1 MARRRS
7 NKRSAE
13 PGNFWNS
20 LIFRFGSKLLFA
32 AVVVVVILTLSQC
45 TVKKPEAPTWE
56 TQLTVPLINRTYPM
70 EELIRRADQD
80 GITMVGD
87 TIQYAITYDLDTFR
101 LDQDNLSTSDL
112 SYGFSAQLGVID
124 LDAPE
129 VAPVSAAASSIAGLS
144 AFVPGDV
151 PATAFTVSNDLPAIS
166 SFGSVTVHDGHVYAV
181 VTNALGFDLDTVRL
195 ILHDVTLAYP
205 IDTGFIIGGLD
216 DGATDSALIDLDGK
230 TISNDLRVDIRCH
243 TPGGSVLSTSGKELT
258 TTVHFADPF
267 SADHALAQVPALSRT
282 DSQLVTV
289 AESDV
294 IERATISEG
303 TLTITVANNTA
314 LPAAVEVSIPEL
326 NQSGIPLALTRT
338 VPADGT
344 TPITVDL
351 AGYRL
356 EPSGSSAPQ
365 TVAVVAALS
374 SNGSGANLVPVDQN
388 DAIAV
393 DASLSGLTF
402 SSVTGTFA
410 NTSSTFDPVVEDI
423 DIPQGFEGIHLSHV
437 VLNLEIT
444 NGVNLPGQI
453 NVQLNGNNGRT
464 LTLDDAVSAA
474 TLSTAATTTIV
485 DTTAATFLDP
495 IPSQISASG
504 EAQFGDG
511 VTSGT
516 IRAGDFVTG
525 RVQLIAPLE
534 MIVDETPIETDI
546 SSEEIEQDDIDK
558 ITDHVLE
565 AAFIYNVI
573 SRLPLGATM
582 NVYLGG
588 DSATLYSNP
597 QLRIDSILVPAAPVV
612 GGVASDTVSTG
623 FRSVVLDSAD
633 IQILKNPVLYVGQ
646 ELVLN
651 SSNGQVIRLTPNDA
665 ITFTGRIEVKYRF
678 DGEF

>member
-45 TVKKPEAPTWE
+45 TIKKPEAPTWE

-101 LDQDNLSTSDL
+101 LDEENLTTADL
-112 SYGFSAQLGVID
+112 TYGFSAQLGIIE
-124 LDAPE
+124 LEAPT
-129 VAPVSAAASSIAGLS
+129 VTPVSAAAASIAGL
-144 AFVPGDV
+144 ATFVPGDV
-151 PATAFTVSNDLPAIS
+151 PATAFTLSNDLPAITT
-166 SFGSVTVHDGHVYAV
+166 FGSVTVHDGQLYAV
-181 VTNALGFDLDTVRL
+181 VTNALGITLDTVRL
-195 ILHDVTLAYP
+195 ILYDVAQSYP
-205 IDTGFIIGGLD
+205 IDTGVITSVLS
-216 DGATDSALIDLDGK
+216 DGETDSALINLEGK

-243 TPGGSVLSTSGKELT
+243 TPGGSVLSASGKELT
-258 TTVHFADPF
+258 TAVRFADPF
-267 SADHALAQVPALSRT
+267 TADHAVAQVPALSRT
-282 DSQLVTV
+282 DSQVVTV

-294 IERATISEG
+294 IDRAVISEG
-303 TLTITVANNTA
+303 TLIISIANGTA
-314 LPAAVEVSIPEL
+314 LPADVDITIPEL
-326 NQSGIPLALTRT
+326 NQAGIPLSLTRS

-356 EPSGSSAPQ
+356 EPNGATAPQ
-365 TVAVVAALS
+365 TIAVVASLS
-374 SNGSGANLVPVDQN
+374 SGGSGSIQVPVDQS

-393 DASLSGLTF
+393 DANLSGLTF

-410 NTSSTFDPVVEDI
+410 NTSSTFDPVVEEI

-453 NVQLNGNNGRT
+453 SVQLAGNNGRS
-464 LTLDDAVSAA
+464 LTLDDAVGAA
-474 TLSTAATTTIV
+474 TLSTATTTTLV
-485 DTTAATFLDP
+485 DTSAASFLDP

-511 VTSGT
+511 VTPGT

-525 RVQLIAPLE
+525 RVQLIAPME
-534 MIVDETPIETDI
+534 MIIDETEIETDI
-546 SSEEIEQDDIDK
+546 SREEIEQENIDQ

-582 NVYLGG
+582 NLYLSG

-597 QLRIDSILVPAAPVV
+597 QLVIDSILVPAAPTV

-623 FRSVVLDSAD
+623 FQSVVLDSAD
-633 IQILKNPVLYVGQ
+633 IQILKNPVLFVGQ

-651 SSNGQVIRLTPNDA
+651 GSGGQVIRLTPNDA
-665 ITFTGRIEVKYRF
+665 ITFTGRIEVTYRF

>member
-7 NKRSAE
+7 NNRSAE
-13 PGNFWNS
+13 PSNFWNT
-20 LIFRFGSKLLFA
+20 LIFRFGAKLLFA
-32 AVVVVVILTLSQC
+32 SVVVVVILTLSQC

-101 LDQDNLSTSDL
+101 LDQDNLTTSDL
-112 SYGFSAQLGVID
+112 TYGFSAQLGTID
-124 LDAPE
+124 LDAPT
-129 VAPVSAAASSIAGLS
+129 VAPMSAAASSITGL
-144 AFVPGDV
+144 ATFVPGNV
-151 PATAFTVSNDLPAIS
+151 PATAFTLSNDVPTIT
-166 SFGSVTVHDGHVYAV
+166 SFGSVSVHDGHLYAV
-181 VTNALGFDLDTVRL
+181 VTNSLGIVLDTVRV
-195 ILHDVTLAYP
+195 ILYDVARSYP
-205 IDTGFIIGGLD
+205 IDTGFITGGLN
-216 DGATDSALIDLDGK
+216 DGETDSALISLDGK

-243 TPGGSVLSTSGKELT
+243 TPGGSVLSASGKELAT
-258 TTVHFADPF
+258 AVHFSDPF
-267 SADHALAQVPALSRT
+267 SADQAMAQVPALSRT
-282 DSQLVTV
+282 DSQVVSV

-294 IERATISEG
+294 IDQAVISEG
-303 TLTITVANNTA
+303 TLTITIANGTS
-314 LPAAVEVSIPEL
+314 LPAEVDVTIPEL
-326 NQSGIPLALTRT
+326 NQAGIPLSLTRT
-338 VPADGT
+338 VPADGS

-356 EPSGSSAPQ
+356 EPNGSTAPQ
-365 TVAVVAALS
+365 TIAVVASLS
-374 SNGSGANLVPVDQN
+374 SDGSGANQVPVDQS

-410 NTSSTFDPVVEDI
+410 NTSSTFDPVIEDI

-444 NGVNLPGQI
+444 NGVSLPGQI
-453 NVQLNGNNGRT
+453 SVQLNGNNGRT
-464 LTLDDAVSAA
+464 LTLDDAVSPA
-474 TLSTAATTTIV
+474 TLSTATTTVLV

-511 VTSGT
+511 VTPGT

-525 RVQLIAPLE
+525 RVQLIAPME
-534 MIVDETPIETDI
+534 MIIDETPIETDI
-546 SSEEIEQDDIDK
+546 SSETIDQDNIDQ

-582 NVYLGG
+582 NIYLSG

-597 QLRIDSILVPAAPVV
+597 QLVIDGILVPAAPTV

-623 FRSVVLDSAD
+623 FQSVVLDSTD
-633 IQILKNPVLYVGQ
+633 IQILKNPVLFVGQ

-651 SSNGQVIRLTPNDA
+651 GSNGQVIRLTPNDA